1 MKLIFPASLLALML
15 WAAGCSPSGQPGS
28 AGTPTA
34 EAVTNYPARGIVQ
47 AVRADGRTVV
57 IKHEEIPDYMM
68 AMTMPF
74 TARDTNELK
83 GLKPG
88 EQIEFRLCVTEKDS
102 WIDQLKIVAAAP
114 PTNAPAPATNAASP
128 IRILPNV
135 PELKPG
141 DPLPDYTFTNQVG
154 QAVHLAD
161 YRGNALAFTFIF
173 TRCPLP
179 NFCPRMSDNFATAQR
194 RLKQTPAAPVNWR
207 LLSVSFDPE
216 YDTAERLVQY
226 GQRFRQD
233 PTRWTLVNGSFDQI
247 ERLSGHFGLYF
258 TRDVGI
264 ADQNHNLRTVVVD
277 TTGHVQEVFI
287 GNEWTVDE
295 LVTSITKAAQVK

>member
-1 MKLIFPASLLALML
+1 MKLIFPASLIALML
-15 WAAGCSPSGQPGS
+15 WAAGCSPSGQPGP
-28 AGTPTA
+28 AGAPAA

-47 AVRADGRTVV
+47 ALRPDGRTVV
-57 IKHEEIPDYMM
+57 IKHEDIADYMT

-74 TARDTNELK
+74 VARDTNELK

-88 EQIEFRLCVTEKDS
+88 ELIEFRLCVTEKDS
-102 WIDQLKIVAAAP
+102 WIDQLKIVGAAP
-114 PTNAPAPATNAASP
+114 STPATNAASM

-135 PELKPG
+135 PELKAG
-141 DPLPDYTFTNQVG
+141 DLLPDYTFTNQVG

-161 YRGNALAFTFIF
+161 YRGQALAFTFIF

-179 NFCPRMSDNFATAQR
+179 NFCPRISDNFATAQR
-194 RLKQTPAAPVNWR
+194 RLKQTADAPANWR

-216 YDTAERLVQY
+216 YDTAERLAQY
-226 GQRFRQD
+226 GVRFSQD
-233 PTRWTLVNGSFDQI
+233 PSRWSLANGSFDQI
-247 ERLSGHFGLYF
+247 ERLAGHFGLYF
-258 TRDVGI
+258 ARDVGV

-277 TTGHVQEVFI
+277 TTGRVQEIFI

-295 LVTSITKAAQVK
+295 LVAAIIKAAQVK